1 MMIGR
6 ILNGRYRIEEK
17 IGSGGMADVYKGT
30 DLELNRAVAV
40 KILKQEF
47 SEDPQY
53 LRRLTR
59 EAQAMVSIE
68 NEHVV
73 SLYDI
78 GSEEGVH
85 YLVLEYVNGRTL
97 REYMDEKGPM
107 KPHEAVRLIS
117 DVLDG
122 LSEAHKHDL
131 VHRDVKPQNI
141 LITDEGLVKLT
152 DFGIAKFT
160 GNYTKTFDGKEAVGS
175 VYYIS
180 PEQAQGEEVDAK
192 ADIYS
197 VGAMLYEMLLGR
209 PPFTG
214 DNAVQ
219 VALKHVNEPI
229 VPLHTANIHIS
240 PALSDVVAKAT
251 AKNKEL
257 RYSSADHMIS
267 DLNHAL
273 SYPLSRFARINASG
287 KKPASP
293 SKGSFAKDHLPLII
307 IIGAVLGAIA
317 LFTAMFFIT
326 TGLSK
331 KDDLVKVPSFLGYT
345 EENAAAFAENRGF
358 KIQVIGYEESDEY
371 LAGEICDQD
380 PKPQT
385 KVKDGAIISVII
397 SNGMTTVR
405 VPQLFGLTVDEAKK
419 LLEDNGLELDT
430 EILYDE
436 TSEFP
441 VGTVISQ
448 SVNADETVMQG
459 HVVQITVSKEP
470 SSETAKMPLL
480 IGEDID
486 TAIELL
492 QEVGITNFRLVITD
506 EDEMGEQYADYS
518 VVGQSPE
525 SGIDVIKEVGIVEIT
540 MFKSDKKA
548 YKSEFSETVTLNAE
562 TNTVVITLQTDLG
575 EIILYRESFTLG
587 TDPLLQIPFTAYYWE
602 SGTFNC
608 VTYVNGEVYKI
619 VSHVFE

>member
-1 MMIGR
+1 MIER

-17 IGSGGMADVYKGT
+17 IGSGGMADVFKGT
-30 DLELNRAVAV
+30 DLERNRAVAIKV
-40 KILKQEF
+40 LKQEF

-59 EAQAMVSIE
+59 EAQAMVAIK

-73 SLYDI
+73 ALYDM
-78 GSEEGVH
+78 GSEEDVH

-97 REYMDEKGPM
+97 RDYMDDAGPIR
-107 KPHEAVRLIS
+107 PTDAVRLIS

-197 VGAMLYEMLLGR
+197 VGALLYEMLLGK

-219 VALKHVNEPI
+219 LALKHVNEDM
-229 VPLHTANIHIS
+229 VPLHTANPHIS

-251 AKNKEL
+251 AKDRAL
-257 RYSSADHMIS
+257 RYNTADEMIA
-267 DLNHAL
+267 DLKHAL
-273 SYPLSRFARINASG
+273 SNPHSRFARVVPEKKNNDPG
-287 KKPASP
+287 K
-293 SKGSFAKDHLPLII
+293 KGSFAKDHLPLII
-307 IIGAVLGAIA
+307 IILGVLGAIA
-317 LFTAMFFIT
+317 LFTVMFFIT
-326 TGLSK
+326 TGISK
-331 KDDLVKVPSFLGYT
+331 DNELVKVPSFLGYT
-345 EENAAAFAENRGF
+345 EESAAAFAENRGF
-358 KIQVIGYEESDEY
+358 TIQVVGYEESDEY
-371 LAGEICDQD
+371 LSGEICDQD

-385 KVKDGAIISVII
+385 KVKEGAVISVII
-397 SNGMTTVR
+397 SNGMTTVH
-405 VPQLFGLTVDEAKK
+405 VPLLFGLTIDEARKM
-419 LLEDNGLELDT
+419 LEDNGLELDP

-436 TSEFP
+436 TSEYP
-441 VGTVISQ
+441 VGTVIAQ

-459 HVVQITVSKEP
+459 HVIQITVSKEP
-470 SSETAKMPLL
+470 TSETAKMPLL
-480 IGEDID
+480 IGEDVD
-486 TAIELL
+486 TALELL
-492 QEVGITNFRLVITD
+492 ELAGIENIRLIIVD
-506 EDEMGEQYADYS
+506 EDDLGEQYADYS
-518 VVGQSPE
+518 VVSQSPE
-525 SGIDVIKEVGIVEIT
+525 SGIDVIKEVGVVEIT
-540 MFKSDKKA
+540 MFKSDKKE
-548 YKSEFSETVTLNAE
+548 YRSEFSETVTLNAE
-562 TNTVVITLQTDLG
+562 TNVIVITMQTDLG
-575 EIILYRESFTLG
+575 EIILYKETVAMG
-587 TDPLLQIPFTAYYWE
+587 ADPLLQIPFTAYYWE
-602 SGTFNC
+602 AGSFNC

-619 VSHVFE
+619 VSHLFE

>member
-1 MMIGR
+1 MTDR
-6 ILNGRYRIEEK
+6 ILSGRYRIEEK

-30 DLELNRAVAV
+30 DLELDREVAV

-73 SLYDI
+73 SLYDM

-85 YLVLEYVNGRTL
+85 YLVLEYVDGRTL

-107 KPHEAVRLIS
+107 KPSEAVRLIS

-141 LITDEGLVKLT
+141 LITDDGLVKLT

-209 PPFTG
+209 PPFIG

-219 VALKHVNEPI
+219 VALKHVNEEM
-229 VPLHTANIHIS
+229 VPLHSANRSIS

-251 AKNKEL
+251 AKDKAL
-257 RYSSADHMIS
+257 RYNTADQMIA
-267 DLNHAL
+267 DLSHAL
-273 SYPLSRFARINASG
+273 TNPHSRFARIMPAG
-287 KKPASP
+287 ERPVPKKN
-293 SKGSFAKDHLPLII
+293 GRFLKDHLPLIVI
-307 IIGAVLGAIA
+307 LGGVLGAIA
-317 LFTAMFFIT
+317 IFTAMFFIT

-345 EENAAAFAENRGF
+345 EESAAAFAENRGF
-358 KIQVIGYEESDEY
+358 KIQVVGYEESDEY
-371 LAGEICDQD
+371 LSGEICDQD

-385 KVKDGAIISVII
+385 KVKDGTVVSVII

-405 VPQLFGLTVDEAKK
+405 VPLLFGLTVDEAKK
-419 LLEDNGLELDT
+419 ILEDNGLVLDT

-480 IGEDID
+480 VGEDIE

-492 QEVGITNFRLVITD
+492 QEVGIENFRLIITD
-506 EDEMGEQYADYS
+506 EEEAGAQYADYS
-518 VVGQSPE
+518 VVAQSPE
-525 SGIDVIKEVGIVEIT
+525 SGIDVIKDVGIVEIT
-540 MFKSDKKA
+540 MFKSDWKT
-548 YKSEFSETVTLNAE
+548 YKSEFSETITLNAE
-562 TNTVVITLQTDLG
+562 TNIIIITMQTDLG
-575 EIILYRESFTLG
+575 EIILYKETVALG
-587 TDPLLQIPFTAYYWE
+587 TDPLLQIPFTAYFWE
-602 SGTFNC
+602 SGGFNC